1 MGCRAQLLHMERD
14 QWGIRP
20 EHARFLPEWA
30 RTASRNGG
38 PSATPVPLRG
48 LLISAGALV
57 VAVLVNAFFTESI
70 EANQDLVWSLAILPA
85 LLLAYHKGWK
95 RVAWT
100 LVVGLAVLWSTYM
113 VGYTLSL
120 PIGELPAFLPVIGAF
135 IVICLGS
142 GWISEANAA
151 VDELR
156 AKEAELLEAY
166 VVLEATHEAHKSAQL
181 QLIHAD
187 KLESVGLLA
196 AGVAHEVKNP
206 LTTLLTGIQY
216 LREFDP
222 PEDDEVKQLLGDML
236 VAVTRA
242 DSVIKALLDYA
253 RTRELVLKEEKV
265 NELVDRTLAFVK
277 HECDRK
283 RINVTRDFDGELP
296 QVTMDGYK
304 VQQVLVNLFT
314 NAIHAMSE
322 DGSLTVRTTCRSV
335 PPQDEFLVGAHVGRD
350 TDELPSEVVVEVQ
363 DTGTGIPEKGM
374 IKIFDPFYTTKPAG
388 QGTGL
393 GLAVSR
399 QIMEMHGGTLDIQ
412 NYDSGVCARLVFR
425 PQTGGAGAWKAR
437 RRSSS

>member
-1 MGCRAQLLHMERD
+1 M
-14 QWGIRP
+14 P
-20 EHARFLPEWA
+20 ESA
-30 RTASRNGG
+30 RTVSENGR
-38 PSATPVPLRG
+38 PPAAPVPLRG

-57 VAVLVNAFFTESI
+57 VALLAGAFFTDSI
-70 EANQDLVWSLAILPA
+70 EADQDLIWSLAVIPA

-95 RVAWT
+95 RVTWM
-100 LVVGLAVLWSTYM
+100 LVVGLAVLFSTYM

-142 GWISEANAA
+142 GWISEANAT

-166 VVLEATHEAHKSAQL
+166 EVLEATHEAHKSAQL

-206 LTTLLTGIQY
+206 LTTLLTGVQY

-222 PEDDEVKQLLGDML
+222 PEDDEVKRLLGDMWR
-236 VAVTRA
+236 AVTRA
-242 DSVIKALLDYA
+242 DSVIKGLLDYA
-253 RTRELVLKEEKV
+253 RTRELVLKEERV

-283 RINVTRDFDGELP
+283 RINVTRDFDGALP
-296 QVTMDGYK
+296 DVTMDRHK

-314 NAIHAMSE
+314 NAIYAMSE
-322 DGSLTVRTTCRSV
+322 DGCLTVRTTYRSV
-335 PPQDEFLVGAHVGRD
+335 QPQDEFLAGAHVRGD
-350 TDELPSEVVVEVQ
+350 TAETPTEVVVEVR
-363 DTGTGIPEKGM
+363 DTGRGIPERSM
-374 IKIFDPFYTTKPAG
+374 TRIFDPFFTTKPAG

-393 GLAVSR
+393 GLAVSH
-399 QIMEMHGGTLDIQ
+399 QIMEMHGGTLDVQ
-412 NYDSGVCARLVFR
+412 NYDSGVCASLVFR
-425 PQTGGAGAWKAR
+425 PQREWLEHGKQEEDPPR
-437 RRSSS
+437 R

>member
-1 MGCRAQLLHMERD
+1 MTATD

-30 RTASRNGG
+30 RSESRNGE
-38 PSATPVPLRG
+38 PSDRPVPLRG

-57 VAVLVNAFFTESI
+57 VAVLISAFFTDSI
-70 EANQDLVWSLAILPA
+70 ESDQDLVWSLAILPA

-95 RVAWT
+95 RVT
-100 LVVGLAVLWSTYM
+100 LALAVGLAVLWSTYA

-120 PIGELPAFLPVIGAF
+120 PVADWPAFLPVISAF
-135 IVICLGS
+135 IAISLGS
-142 GWISEANAA
+142 GWMSEAQAT

-156 AKEAELLEAY
+156 AKEAELLESY
-166 VVLEATHEAHKSAQL
+166 VVLQASHEAHKSAQL
-181 QLIHAD
+181 QLIHVD

-206 LTTLLTGIQY
+206 LMTILSGIQY

-222 PEDDEVKQLLGDML
+222 PEDDEIKQLLSDMW
-236 VAVTRA
+236 VAVRRA
-242 DSVIKALLDYA
+242 DSVIKGLLDYA
-253 RTRELVLKEEKV
+253 RTRELVLKEGNV
-265 NELVDRTLAFVK
+265 NELVDQTLAFVK
-277 HECDRK
+277 HECEKK
-283 RINVTRDFDGELP
+283 RINVTRDFEGDLP

-322 DGSLTVRTTCRSV
+322 GGSLTVRTTCRSV
-335 PPQDEFLVGAHVGRD
+335 QPQVEVLAGAHVGQD
-350 TDELPSEVVVEVQ
+350 TDEIPSEVVVEVE
-363 DTGTGIPEKGM
+363 DTGVGIPEQSLT
-374 IKIFDPFYTTKPAG
+374 KIFDPFFTTKPAG

-393 GLAVSR
+393 GLAVSC
-399 QIMEMHGGTLDIQ
+399 QIMEMLGGTLGIQ
-412 NYDSGVCARLVFR
+412 NCDSGVCARLVFR
-425 PQTGGAGAWKAR
+425 PQTGGAGAWKTR

>member
-1 MGCRAQLLHMERD
+1 MTVESHWA
-14 QWGIRP
+14 IRP
-20 EHARFLPEWA
+20 ERPRFSPEPA
-30 RTASRNGG
+30 HTVSENGR
-38 PSATPVPLRG
+38 PSAGPVPLRG

-57 VAVLVNAFFTESI
+57 VALVAGAFFTDPI
-70 EANQDLVWSLAILPA
+70 AADQDLVWSLAVIPA

-95 RVAWT
+95 RVTWM

-142 GWISEANAA
+142 GWISEANAT

-166 VVLEATHEAHKSAQL
+166 VVLEASHEAHKSAQL

-206 LTTLLTGIQY
+206 LMTLLTGIQY

-222 PEDDEVKQLLGDML
+222 PEDDDVKQLLDDMW
-236 VAVTRA
+236 VAVRRA
-242 DSVIKALLDYA
+242 DSVIKGLLDYA
-253 RTRELVLKEEKV
+253 RTRELVLKEVRV
-265 NELVDRTLAFVK
+265 NDLVDRTLAFVK

-283 RINVTRDFDGELP
+283 RITVIKDFEEELP
-296 QVTMDGYK
+296 HVTMDGYK

-314 NAIHAMSE
+314 NAIHAMPE
-322 DGSLTVRTTCRSV
+322 DGCLTVRTSCRSV
-335 PPQDEFLVGAHVGRD
+335 QPQDEFLASAHAGRD
-350 TDELPSEVVVEVQ
+350 TDELASEVVVEVQ
-363 DTGTGIPEKGM
+363 DTGVGIPEKGM
-374 IKIFDPFYTTKPAG
+374 IKIFDPFFTTKPAG

-399 QIMEMHGGTLDIQ
+399 QIMEMHGGTIDIQ
-412 NYDSGVCARLVFR
+412 NYDSGVRAKLVFR
-425 PQTGGAGAWKAR
+425 PQEAGAGAWKTR
-437 RRSSS
+437 KRSSS

>member
-1 MGCRAQLLHMERD
+1 MATDQL
-14 QWGIRP
+14 GIRP
-20 EHARFLPEWA
+20 EHARFLPESA
-30 RTASRNGG
+30 RMVSPNGG
-38 PSATPVPLRG
+38 PSAGPVPLRG

-57 VAVLVNAFFTESI
+57 VAVLVSAFFTDSI

-95 RVAWT
+95 RVTWA
-100 LVVGLAVLWSTYM
+100 LGVGLVVLWSTYA

-120 PIGELPAFLPVIGAF
+120 PIADWPAFLPVISAF
-135 IVICLGS
+135 IAISLGS
-142 GWISEANAA
+142 GWMSEAQAT

-156 AKEAELLEAY
+156 AKEAELLESY
-166 VVLEATHEAHKSAQL
+166 VVLQASHEAHKSAQL

-206 LTTLLTGIQY
+206 LMTLLSGIQY

-222 PEDDEVKQLLGDML
+222 PEDDEVKQLLNDMW
-236 VAVTRA
+236 VAVRRA
-242 DSVIKALLDYA
+242 DSVIKGLLDYT
-253 RTRELVLKEEKV
+253 RTRELSLKAENV

-277 HECDRK
+277 HEFDKK
-283 RINVTRDFDGELP
+283 RIKVMREFEGELP
-296 QVTMDGYK
+296 RVTMDGYK

-322 DGSLTVRTTCRSV
+322 GGSLAVRTTCRSV
-335 PPQDEFLVGAHVGRD
+335 QPHVEVLAGAHVGQD
-350 TDELPSEVVVEVQ
+350 SDGIPSEVVVEVQ
-363 DTGTGIPEKGM
+363 DTGTGITEQSMP
-374 IKIFDPFYTTKPAG
+374 KIFDPFFTTKPAG
-388 QGTGL
+388 EGTGL

-412 NYDSGVCARLVFR
+412 NDESGVCARLVFR